1 MLQNWI
7 GSLGRILTRKP
18 PRFPKGEVSMHGKI
32 RDIQWVQEA
41 QTENASNLLN
51 SLNIL
56 NLLNVFLTRGKKAR
70 SFL

>member
-18 PRFPKGEVSMHGKI
+18 PRSPKGEVSMHGKI

-41 QTENASNLLN
+41 KTENASKKTL
-51 SLNIL
+51 
-56 NLLNVFLTRGKKAR
+56 RRKGKK
-70 SFL
+70 FFV

>member
-18 PRFPKGEVSMHGKI
+18 PQSPKGEVSMHGKI

-41 QTENASNLLN
+41 KN
-51 SLNIL
+51 
-56 NLLNVFLTRGKKAR
+56 GKCFQPFELIEHIEPFER
-70 SFL
+70 FS